1 MGSLDEK
8 ITRLSPDQQREVENF
23 IDYILQRTTS
33 KGSLPE
39 SSPLFPDN
47 LQAGSQTPIILAD
60 EEHSRPPEPPRDP
73 LPVLSDIRP
82 KESRH
87 DSEGSGIQ
95 QGRSTRKDPGLL
107 LDWID

>member
-8 ITRLSPDQQREVENF
+8 ITRLSPDQRREVETF
-23 IDYILQRTTS
+23 IDFVLQRGT
-33 KGSLPE
+33 GEGFLPE
-39 SSPLFPDN
+39 SSPLFRENQKAASPN
-47 LQAGSQTPIILAD
+47 PIILA
-60 EEHSRPPEPPRDP
+60 EEVPSRLPEPSRDP

-87 DSEGSGIQ
+87 DYEGSGTP
-95 QGRSTRKDPGLL
+95 QGHSTRKDPGLL

>member
-1 MGSLDEK
+1 MSSLDEK
-8 ITRLSPDQQREVENF
+8 ITRLSPDQRLQVENF
-23 IDYILQRTTS
+23 IDFILQRNTS

-39 SSPLFPDN
+39 SSPLFPTN
-47 LQAGSQTPIILAD
+47 LPEDSQTPIILAE
-60 EEHSRPPEPPRDP
+60 EEHSRPSEPPRDP

-87 DSEGSGIQ
+87 DSEGSGTQ

>member
-8 ITRLSPDQQREVENF
+8 ITRLSPDQRREVENF
-23 IDYILQRTTS
+23 IDYILQRMPS

-39 SSPLFPDN
+39 SSPLFPEN
-47 LQAGSQTPIILAD
+47 LQADSQTPIILAD

-87 DSEGSGIQ
+87 DPEGSGTP